1 MSGLPV
7 SHVGEKVSGGVI
19 STGSPTV
26 HVGSSAVGLADRVSA
41 CVPLVGKPVN
51 PMLGSKLLPEEV
63 DFALAAPDTFTF
75 ARGYLS
81 SNPRIGRLGRGWWL
95 PGESMHLELSEDACV
110 LVDAQGRRIGFP
122 ALAPGAQ
129 HYSGSEELW
138 LRRGGSSGGEA
149 QAWRGRWAAVPAEL
163 QTQEG
168 SVLVLSGHSYLHF
181 QRCPDGIWRLQA
193 SFGRAGYRTEF
204 RWSGRGLLTGV
215 RDSAGRSYALV
226 YQQACEPSEGDDGLR
241 LFGVILASHDGPPP
255 DYIDPQSPGLDWL
268 VRYQFSDSGDLIA
281 VRDRLGQVVRVFAWR
296 EHMLVAH
303 GEPGGLEVRYEW
315 DVHAPHGRVVKQI
328 EAGGL
333 TRTFR
338 YLRDATEV
346 SDSLGRVE
354 RYEFAGEGGQRRWTA
369 LVRADGSRS
378 EFDYDLFGRLVAMR
392 DPLGRE
398 TRRRLDGQG
407 RMLEEESPGKARYR
421 KRVDEE
427 TGLLVELEDAM
438 QRRWTFERDERGNA
452 TTVRG
457 PAGSTRYA
465 YEDPRLPDRPTRIV
479 DPRGGG
485 LHRQFTQRGE
495 VGLREE
501 RIDRRPRLFRHVDLA
516 LAQALQQ
523 LARRQ
528 VDEDDLVGL
537 LQHPVRHRL
546 ADLHAGDVADLV
558 VEALQV
564 LDVDRCVDVDS
575 RRQQLL
581 DVLPALG
588 VAAAGNV
595 AVGQFVDQGQRRR
608 VGEETVE
615 VHFLQFH
622 PSILEAA
629 QRLLRH
635 ACEEGLGFR
644 PRVGLDHPGAQF
656 HALAQLGLGG
666 LQHGEGLAHPRR
678 RAEKDFQAAAPVSG
692 QVGQQRVGACGVGH
706 GSVVLRCSA
715 PRRADDRRR
724 SSADAAIL
732 QALAWVSGET

>member
-1 MSGLPV
+1 MRHDPGQAA
-7 SHVGEKVSGGVI
+7 GQGGRQQRQQIVVPHHRI
-19 STGSPTV
+19 AWPRFRR
-26 HVGSSAVGLADRVSA
+26 AQVGLAVQGTD
-41 CVPLVGKPVN
+41 LQ
-51 PMLGSKLLPEEV
+51 
-63 DFALAAPDTFTF
+63 ALAVAQQT
-75 ARGYLS
+75 
-81 SNPRIGRLGRGWWL
+81 
-95 PGESMHLELSEDACV
+95 PGETTAEGPAVPAAPRLANQDQAG
-110 LVDAQGRRIGFP
+110 A
-122 ALAPGAQ
+122 ALAGMLQEGPRHLAGAQ
-129 HYSGSEELW
+129 HDDLAAEPLGQL
-138 LRRGGSSGGEA
+138 LRTLQAHPRLLAA
-149 QAWRGRWAAVPAEL
+149 QAA
-163 QTQEG
+163 
-168 SVLVLSGHSYLHF
+168 
-181 QRCPDGIWRLQA
+181 GI
-193 SFGRAGYRTEF
+193 
-204 RWSGRGLLTGV
+204 
-215 RDSAGRSYALV
+215 DV
-226 YQQACEPSEGDDGLR
+226 YHAP
-241 LFGVILASHDGPPP
+241 
-255 DYIDPQSPGLDWL
+255 
-268 VRYQFSDSGDLIA
+268 
-281 VRDRLGQVVRVFAWR
+281 GQVPTFGNPAG
-296 EHMLVAH
+296 VAH
-303 GEPGGLEVRYEW
+303 QAFGLFVT
-315 DVHAPHGRVVKQI
+315 V
-328 EAGGL
+328 
-333 TRTFR
+333 
-338 YLRDATEV
+338 DAHQQPP
-346 SDSLGRVE
+346 
-354 RYEFAGEGGQRRWTA
+354 AQRRRFLAA
-369 LVRADGSRS
+369 LA
-378 EFDYDLFGRLVAMR
+378 VA
-392 DPLGRE
+392 
-398 TRRRLDGQG
+398 
-407 RMLEEESPGKARYR
+407 
-421 KRVDEE
+421 V
-427 TGLLVELEDAM
+427 VEV
-438 QRRWTFERDERGNA
+438 G
-452 TTVRG
+452 
-457 PAGSTRYA
+457 
-465 YEDPRLPDRPTRIV
+465 V